1 MRPPRTELILTE
13 WVVLAL
19 VAEGPTHGWAI
30 ARALRPEGAVGAVW
44 SCRAP
49 LVYRAI
55 TLLTEAGLVRPAGAA
70 EGRGPNRTIL
80 EVTPAGGEAAAE
92 WLLEPVAHVRD
103 LRSELLVK
111 LLLLDRRGLD
121 PAPLVRRQRERLDPI
136 ATDFGAQAERATG
149 SEQLIALWRSTATR
163 AALEFLAIVASRPD
177 EADDVVEPL
186 RHERR

>member
-1 MRPPRTELILTE
+1 MRPPRTELTLTE
-13 WVVLAL
+13 RVVLAL

-30 ARALRPEGAVGAVW
+30 ARALRPGGEVGTAW

-49 LVYRAI
+49 LVYRALA
-55 TLLTEAGLVRPAGAA
+55 LLAEAGLVRPAGEA
-70 EGRGPNRTIL
+70 EGRGPNRTIV
-80 EVTPAGGEAAAE
+80 EATPAGHEAVAA
-92 WLLEPVAHVRD
+92 WLREPVARGRD

-177 EADDVVEPL
+177 EADDDVEPL